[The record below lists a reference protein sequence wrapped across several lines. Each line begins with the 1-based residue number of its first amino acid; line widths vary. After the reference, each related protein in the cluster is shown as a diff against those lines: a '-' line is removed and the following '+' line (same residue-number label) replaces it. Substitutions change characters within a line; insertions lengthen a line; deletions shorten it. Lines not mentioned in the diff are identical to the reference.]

1 MMAKQLKR
9 IALRLRNRLSPTNSF
24 RVDRKAEF
32 KSEANILRT
41 RIEIKGA
48 SEVVLEQGVRLRNAK
63 LLIRGDANSLVIEKG
78 SNFSGRIELY
88 GDGNTVRIGEG
99 TSIRGALLVAHNG
112 RKIEIGSGCLFSHDV
127 ELRTTD
133 SHKIFDAKGA
143 RINEDADIVVERN
156 VWLGRGVAVLKGTT
170 IGEGCVLGTRSI
182 ATKHIPPFS
191 LAVGA
196 PANVIRTSI
205 KWQE

>member
-1 MMAKQLKR
+1 
-9 IALRLRNRLSPTNSF
+9 
-24 RVDRKAEF
+24 VDRKAEF

-41 RIEIKGA
+41 KIDIKGA
-48 SEVVLEQGVRLRNAK
+48 SQVVLEQGVRLRNAE
-63 LLIRGDANSLVIEKG
+63 LLILGGANSLVIEKG
-78 SNFSGRIELY
+78 SHFSGRIELY

-112 RKIEIGSGCLFSHDV
+112 RKIEIGNGCLFSHDV

-143 RINEDADIVVERN
+143 RINEDADIVVEHN
-156 VWLGRGVAVLKGTT
+156 VWLGHGVAVLKGVA
-170 IGEGCVLGTRSI
+170 IGEGCIVGTRSI
-182 ATKHIPPFS
+182 VTKHIPPFS

-196 PANVIRTSI
+196 PANVIRSNVT
-205 KWQE
+205 WQE

>member
-1 MMAKQLKR
+1 MNRDFKR
-9 IALRLRNRLSPTNSF
+9 LAVRLRNRLSPTNSF
-24 RVDRKAEF
+24 CVDRRATF

-41 RIEIKGA
+41 KIDIAGA
-48 SEVVLEQGVRLRNAK
+48 SEVVLEQGVRLRNAEV
-63 LLIRGDANSLVIEKG
+63 LIRGNANSLVIEKS

-112 RKIEIGSGCLFSHDV
+112 RKIEIGGGCLFSQNV

-133 SHKIFDAKGA
+133 SHKIFDAGGV
-143 RINEDADIVVERN
+143 RINEDKDIYVGEN
-156 VWLGRGVAVLKGTT
+156 TWLGNGGIVLKGAA
-170 IGEGCVLGTRSI
+170 IGEGCVVGARSI
-182 ATKHIPPFS
+182 VTKLIPPFS
-191 LAVGA
+191 LAVGT
-196 PANVIRTSI
+196 PALVIRTNI